1 MCIKK
6 LGNYPKLHIVVPSIL
21 SVWIKLTVSIR
32 DQPTN
37 AYKASRK
44 CGFRLIDTECV
55 RRNVYTMFI
64 MHLYQL

>member
-21 SVWIKLTVSIR
+21 SVWIKLTVSTR

-44 CGFRLIDTECV
+44 FGFRLIDTECV